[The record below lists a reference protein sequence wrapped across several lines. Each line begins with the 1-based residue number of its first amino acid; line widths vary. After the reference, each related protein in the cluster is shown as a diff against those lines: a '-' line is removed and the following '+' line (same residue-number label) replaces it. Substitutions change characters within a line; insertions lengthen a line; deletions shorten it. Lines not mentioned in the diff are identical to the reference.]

1 MPYYIYKIGRL
12 NLLEQLGSRDSFP
25 EAKAL
30 ARQLRANLA
39 LEADEQVRMIFA
51 ATELEAEDLLSQPSQ
66 THPGVFGED

>member
-12 NLLEQLGSRDSFP
+12 NLLEQLGAQDSFP

-30 ARQLRANLA
+30 VRQWRASLT

-66 THPGVFGED
+66 NPSGVYGED